1 MARRILDLSVP
12 IDTETYGPPSTKV
25 RLGLEPHLRGPNFWI
40 ANTLNMSLHTGSHV
54 DAPSHVFE
62 HGETMDRLTIA
73 DLVGK
78 PVIIRLH
85 DVGESQPVTVE
96 HLKGAAIHEGD
107 IVLLNTGWSDRMWGT
122 FPDYYTRSPYLDP
135 EAARYL
141 ADARIRAVGFDFFE
155 EYAARLPAFTSD
167 DFVVHQ
173 TLLGAGVTLLEQM
186 TQLSALSDNAL
197 FIAAPIKIRGV
208 EGAPARFLALEE
220 D

>member
-1 MARRILDLSVP
+1 MARRVIDLSVP

-25 RLGLEPHLRGPNFWI
+25 KLNLEPHYRGPNFWI
-40 ANTLNMSLHTGSHV
+40 AQTVIMSLHTGSHV

-62 HGETMDRLTIA
+62 HGETMDRLAIA

-78 PVIIRLH
+78 PVIVRLH
-85 DVGESQPVTVE
+85 DVGEAQPVTVA
-96 HLKGAAIHEGD
+96 HLHGAPIHAGD

-122 FPDYYTRSPYLDP
+122 FPDYYTRSPYLEP
-135 EAARYL
+135 ETARYL
-141 ADARIRAVGFDFFE
+141 AEQRIRAVGFDFFE

-173 TLLGAGVTLLEQM
+173 TLLGAGITLIEQM
-186 TQLSALSDNAL
+186 TNLSQLTDGAL
-197 FIAAPIKIRGV
+197 FIAAPLKIRGV
-208 EGAPARFLALEE
+208 EGAPARFLALVE